1 MPIRCQVMNCL
12 LTIILLFLTVLPA
25 NAQKNR
31 PVDRNDPTYTRD
43 WKRADSLA
51 KSGLLKSALAVVNQ
65 IYTRAKADRNDP
77 QVVKAAM
84 YRLVYQPYT
93 TEETYAGVVESLRRD
108 IADTPAPGR
117 TILQSIL
124 AETYWQYY
132 ERNRWKFTD
141 RNTDDS
147 PSGDP
152 RTWSL
157 RRLVAE
163 TVAAYEASLTPADL
177 LKKTPV
183 SAFDVILR
191 KGDDDARPLRP
202 TLYDFLAHRALTF
215 YTNTEPEITHPANR
229 FELDQPAYLADAGSF
244 VNEKLTNSDSLSM
257 KFRALRLYQNLIAF
271 HQTDRTDGPQPS
283 LALIDAD
290 VQRLA
295 FVHQY
300 STVVD
305 KDARYQQTLESQIR
319 LYKNKP
325 AEMFY
330 GLALAG
336 LWADLGDKTKTGGWR
351 RKAADVAA
359 DLLKRFP
366 NASVETT
373 NARRLLDRLRHQSL
387 ALTVE
392 EGNDPDKSI
401 RALVGY
407 RNVPTL
413 HYRIVRVG
421 VGEQTRL
428 DRRRYDAD
436 NKQLARQ
443 YLKRPAV
450 KEGTVNLPDDGDL
463 QEHHTEIALPPLPLG
478 HYLVLTSPTVRPSD
492 TTELLSYTPLT
503 VTDIGYLIG
512 RQPVLTSKT
521 VRSKKKDVQ
530 LTGGDEYAAQNPK
543 LYVLNRQTG
552 QPIAGVRVDVINADY
567 TTSTEVPRVVGMVR
581 TDVNGGLIVPDAM
594 VSPNHSYRF
603 RIITKRDSL
612 ETEPVY
618 WPGYSGYADKSNP
631 DEIRVLLF
639 TDRGIYRP
647 GQTIFFKG
655 VLYKGAK
662 NEFNVLSNAETVAT
676 LTDVNGEVVSSLTLT
691 SNAFG
696 TVDGQFTAPTERL
709 TGAMVIGIN
718 NSQTSVRIEEYK
730 RPTFEVKVDPVRG
743 SYKLGEPVSVSATA
757 KTFAGAVVDGAS
769 VRYRVVRRQRPRWIW
784 WDWYGPGGRVPNGG
798 RESEVANGLLTTD
811 ATGAVSL
818 TFVAQPDGSVDRAT
832 NPSFNFIITFDMT
845 DQTGETRSAERTLT
859 IGYSALTA
867 TLDLPAQLDNRD
879 RSVPLRVTNAGGERV
894 TTTGQLTVSALQPP
908 DHRLRKR
915 LWEQPDRFTLDR
927 DTFKK
932 LFPTDVY
939 ADEDQLPNWPK
950 GKVVEMVT
958 VSGVDTLKL
967 ALSSYPA
974 GTYVADLRVT
984 DATGESTTL
993 TQYFTVVTDEKPVST
1008 AQPDGWVKALSP
1020 EAKPG
1025 QAAAFLLAN
1034 GSAGGSGRALMRVVQ
1049 NGRVREEHWVAL
1061 TAEPV
1066 RVEVPVTKAQVGGFV
1081 VSFTK
1086 VQDGRVYDVS
1096 KSITVPMPDRTLR
1109 IETLTFRDHLK
1120 PGQAEQWTL
1129 RVSGPSKEKLLAEA
1143 VATLYDASLDAFV
1156 PLNWPTSPYQTPYQ
1170 SVPRWWALGF
1180 NTTGSNLFAY
1190 TYPNVE
1196 PLGRNYDRLSWG
1208 MSGRQ
1213 SELFKYDDRA
1223 YNEVVVAGYGR
1234 QQRRTIS
1241 GAVAN
1246 VAAPA
1251 SAKMRGGDGAG
1262 RAEASVAGGSSAD
1275 VMELEPAIAA
1285 ETINLNKPIAAD
1297 PRRNFNETAF
1307 FFPKLQTDAQGRVL
1321 LNFTM
1326 PEALTRWRLMAF
1338 AHTPD
1343 LKTGSLDRTVV
1354 TQKEL
1359 MISANVPRFLHEGD
1373 TLRLTARINNLM
1385 AAAAQDKPLTGTAQL
1400 EALDP
1405 ATGQPITARLFNRS
1419 TSRPFTVASNQSAA
1433 LAWTLVVPADVE
1445 NVTFRVSAQAGDFTD
1460 AEERTVPVLP
1470 NRMLVLDSQPF
1481 YVNGVEKKEVRLK
1494 ALTNQNPELPNQAER
1509 LTVELTSNPVWTVL
1523 QSLPY
1528 LAEFPHQC
1536 AEQVFSQFYA
1546 NALASRIV
1554 NARPDI
1560 RAVAEIWAKQAPV
1573 NPLEANGELKSV
1585 ALNET
1590 PWRRDARDQTRQQA
1604 KIGRFLWDENL
1615 LAGQQVALEKL
1626 QQLQTREGG
1635 FMWFSGM
1642 PVDRTIS
1649 LHVLSGFGHLAKL
1662 GVTLP
1667 PRQQTIATAL
1677 QTRALQFADEA
1688 ARQWVERQK
1697 QRKAVNYGDY
1707 WPVYYLYARSFYP
1720 AQPIADK
1727 SVRDYIQADITRN
1740 WLKQGIY
1747 EQALTALALHRL
1759 GESQTPAAILKSLGE
1774 RAASSDELGMHWPNN
1789 RAGYYWQQAPIET
1802 QALLMEA
1809 FSEITNDTKAV
1820 DAMKHWLLSQ
1830 KRTQAWPST
1839 KATTEAIYALLLSP
1853 VSGKGGS
1860 GQSNDWLDT
1869 NATAELR
1876 VGGKLIETKS
1886 DGPTGYQK
1894 VTYQP
1899 SDIKPELGVMTV
1911 TKSGAGPAWGGIYYQ
1926 HFEPL
1931 DRVTPSSETK
1941 DATGNLTLTKQLF
1954 VQHDSPA
1961 GPVSTLVT
1969 DKTSLKPGDRLRVRL
1984 ELRND
1989 RDMQYVHL
1997 KDSRASGF
2005 EPVETLS
2012 GYNYQN
2018 GLGYYQAPH
2027 DASTDF
2033 YLSSLPAGTH
2043 VFEYTLRVVYTGDFA
2058 TGVAT
2063 VQCFYAPEFSARS
2076 IGGRVRVPT
2085 DLRDR

>member
-1 MPIRCQVMNCL
+1 MNRL
-12 LTIILLFLTVLPA
+12 LTILLLFLTVLSVT
-25 NAQKNR
+25 AQKNR
-31 PVDRNDPTYTRD
+31 PVDRNDPTYARD

-51 KSGLLKSALAVVNQ
+51 KSGLLKSALEIVNKV
-65 IYTRAKADRNDP
+65 YTRAKADRNDP

-93 TEETYAGVVESLRRD
+93 TEETYAEIVKSLRRD

-177 LKKTPV
+177 LKKTPI
-183 SAFDVILR
+183 SAFDVIVR

-202 TLYDFLAHRALTF
+202 TLYDFLAHRTLAF
-215 YTNTEPEITHPANR
+215 YRNTEPEITRPANR
-229 FELDQPAYLADAGSF
+229 FELDQPSYLADAGSF
-244 VNEKLTNSDSLSM
+244 VNAKLTSSDSLSL
-257 KFRALRLYQNLIAF
+257 KFRALQLYQNLIAF
-271 HQTDRTDGPQPS
+271 HQADRTDGPQSS
-283 LALIDAD
+283 LALADAD
-290 VQRLA
+290 AQRLA

-300 STVVD
+300 STVAD
-305 KDARYQQTLESQIR
+305 KDARYQQTLENQTR
-319 LYKNKP
+319 TYKNKP
-325 AEMFY
+325 AEVFY
-330 GLALAG
+330 GLALAE
-336 LWADLGDKTKTGGWR
+336 LWADLGDRTKTGGWR
-351 RKAADVAA
+351 RKAADVTT
-359 DLLKRFP
+359 DLIKRFP
-366 NASVETT
+366 NAGIETA
-373 NARRLLDRLRHQSL
+373 NARRLLDRLSRQSL
-387 ALTVE
+387 TLTVE
-392 EGNDPDKSI
+392 EGNDPNKSI
-401 RALVGY
+401 RASVAY

-413 HYRIVRVG
+413 HYRIVRVR
-421 VGEQTRL
+421 VDDQTYL
-428 DRRRYDAD
+428 DRRRYQ
-436 NKQLARQ
+436 NNNNQVARQ
-443 YLKRPAV
+443 YLKRPV
-450 KEGTVNLPDDGDL
+450 VNEGVVRLPDDGDL
-463 QEHHTEIALPPLPLG
+463 QEHRTEMALPPLPLG
-478 HYLVLTSPTVRPSD
+478 HYVVLTSPTARPTD
-492 TTELLSYTPLT
+492 TTELLSYTWLT
-503 VTDIGYLIG
+503 VTNIGYVVG
-512 RQPVLTSKT
+512 QQPVSALT
-521 VRSKKKDVQ
+521 R
-530 LTGGDEYAAQNPK
+530 TGASRQEVTDENAYAAQDPK

-552 QPIAGVRVDVINADY
+552 QPMANVRVDVFDEQYNTGAAM
-567 TTSTEVPRVVGMVR
+567 PRIVGTVR
-581 TDVNGGLIVPDAM
+581 TDANGGLTAPDAM
-594 VSPNHSYRF
+594 VTGNHSYRF
-603 RIITKRDSL
+603 RIVTPNDSL

-618 WPGYSGYADKSNP
+618 WPGYQRNPNRNDKN
-631 DEIRVLLF
+631 DVRVLLF
-639 TDRGIYRP
+639 TDRAIYRP
-647 GQTIFFKG
+647 GQPIFFKG
-655 VLYKGAK
+655 VLYNGAK
-662 NEFNVLSNAETVAT
+662 NEFNVVANAKTVAT
-676 LTDVNGEVVSSLTLT
+676 LTDVNGETVSSLTLT

-696 TVDGQFTAPTERL
+696 TVDGQFTAPTGRL
-709 TGAMVIGIN
+709 TGIMVIKIN
-718 NSQTSVRIEEYK
+718 GSQTVVRVEEYK
-730 RPTFEVKVDPVRG
+730 RPTFEVKSEPVRG
-743 SYKLGEPVSVSATA
+743 SYKLGEPVSVSAIA
-757 KTFAGAVVDGAS
+757 KTFAGAVVDGGS

-784 WDWYGPGGRVPNGG
+784 WDWYEPGGRVPNGG
-798 RESEVANGLLTTD
+798 RETEIANGALTTD

-818 TFVAQPDGSVDRAT
+818 TFVAQPDESVDRAT
-832 NPSFNFIITFDMT
+832 NPSFNFVITVDVT
-845 DQTGETRSAERTLT
+845 DQTGETRSAQQTLS

-879 RSVPLRVTNAGGERV
+879 RAVPLRVTNASGERV
-894 TTTGQLTVSALQPP
+894 PTTGQLIVSTLQPP
-908 DHRLRKR
+908 DQRLRKR
-915 LWEQPDRFTLDR
+915 LWEQPDRFALDR
-927 DTFKK
+927 NTFKK

-950 GKVVEMVT
+950 GNVIETIT
-958 VSGVDTLKL
+958 VGGVDTLKL
-967 ALSSYPA
+967 ALSRYPA
-974 GTYVADLRVT
+974 GTYAADLRVT

-993 TQYFTVVTDEKPVST
+993 TQYFTVVTDEKPVSI
-1008 AQPDGWVKALSP
+1008 AQPDGWVKALNP

-1025 QAAAFLLAN
+1025 QSAAFLLTN
-1034 GSAGGSGRALMRVVQ
+1034 GGLSETGRALMRVVQ
-1049 NGRVREEHWVAL
+1049 NGRVREERWVTL

-1086 VQDGRVYDVS
+1086 VQNGRVYDVS
-1096 KSITVPMPDRTLR
+1096 KSIAVPMPDRTLR
-1109 IETLTFRDHLK
+1109 VETLTFRDHLK
-1120 PGQAEQWTL
+1120 PGQPEQWTL
-1129 RVSGPSKEKLLAEA
+1129 RISGPGKEKVLAEA

-1156 PLNWPTSPYQTPYQ
+1156 PLSWPGSPYQTPYQ
-1170 SVPRWWALGF
+1170 PMPRWWAQGF
-1180 NTTGSNLFAY
+1180 NTAGSNVFTY
-1190 TYPNVE
+1190 TYRDVR
-1196 PLGRNYDRLSWG
+1196 PLGRNYDKLNWNG
-1208 MSGRQ
+1208 FDRQ
-1213 SELFKYDDRA
+1213 SEPFNYDSRA
-1223 YNEVVVAGYGR
+1223 LNEVVVTGYGR
-1234 QQRRTIS
+1234 QSRTIS
-1241 GAVAN
+1241 GAVA
-1246 VAAPA
+1246 
-1251 SAKMRGGDGAG
+1251 KLGGGGATK
-1262 RAEASVAGGSSAD
+1262 AEASVAEED
-1275 VMELEPAIAA
+1275 MNTLEVVELREAVAA
-1285 ETINLNKPIAAD
+1285 ENVNPNKPIVAN

-1343 LKTGSLDRTVV
+1343 LKTGSLSRTVV

-1359 MISANVPRFLHEGD
+1359 MISANVPRFLREGD
-1373 TLRLTARINNLM
+1373 TLRLTARINNLT
-1385 AAAAQDKPLTGTAQL
+1385 AGTDQNKPLTGIAQL
-1400 EALDP
+1400 EALNP
-1405 ATGQPITARLFNRS
+1405 ATGQPITARLFNVS
-1419 TSRPFTVASNQSAA
+1419 TSQSFTVASNQSTA
-1433 LAWTLVVPADVE
+1433 LAWTLVVPTNVE

-1481 YVNGVEKKEVRLK
+1481 YVNGSEKKEVRLK

-1546 NALASRIV
+1546 NALASRII

-1560 RAVAEIWAKQAPV
+1560 RAIAETWAKQAPA
-1573 NPLEANGELKSV
+1573 NPLEANTELKSV
-1585 ALNET
+1585 TLDET
-1590 PWRRDARDQTRQQA
+1590 PWRRDARDQNKQQA
-1604 KIGRFLWDENL
+1604 QIGRFLQNENL
-1615 LAGQQVALEKL
+1615 LAGQQMALEKL

-1649 LHVLSGFGHLAKL
+1649 LHVLTGFGHLSKL
-1662 GVTLP
+1662 GVVLP

-1677 QTRALQFADEA
+1677 QNRALQFADEA
-1688 ARQWVERQK
+1688 ARQWMELQK
-1697 QRKAVNYGDY
+1697 QRKGINYGDY
-1707 WPVYYLYARSFYP
+1707 WPVQYLYARSFYP

-1727 SVRDYIQADITRN
+1727 AVRDYLQANITRS

-1759 GESQTPAAILKSLGE
+1759 GDRQTPVAILKSLNE
-1774 RAASSDELGMHWPNN
+1774 RAASSDELGMYWPDN
-1789 RAGYYWQQAPIET
+1789 RSGYYWQQAPIET
-1802 QALLMEA
+1802 QALLIEA
-1809 FSEITNDTKAV
+1809 FSEITNDTKAI

-1853 VSGKGGS
+1853 VSEKGS
-1860 GQSNDWLDT
+1860 DWLDT
-1869 NATAELR
+1869 KATTELQ
-1876 VGGKLIETKS
+1876 VGGTLIEANAN
-1886 DGPTGYQK
+1886 GPTGYQK

-1899 SDIKPELGVMTV
+1899 ADIKPELGVITV
-1911 TKSGAGPAWGGIYYQ
+1911 SKSGAGPAWGGIYYQ

-1941 DATGNLTLTKQLF
+1941 DAMGNLTLTKQLF

-1961 GPVSTLVT
+1961 GPVSALVT
-1969 DKTSLKPGDRLRVRL
+1969 DKAPLKPGDRLRVRL

-2005 EPVETLS
+2005 EPAETLS
-2012 GYNYQN
+2012 GYKYQN
-2018 GLGYYQAPH
+2018 GLGYYEAPR

-2043 VFEYTLRVVYTGDFA
+2043 VFEYNLRVVHTGDFA

-2063 VQCFYAPEFSARS
+2063 MQCFYAPEFSARS
-2076 IGGRVRVPT
+2076 TGGRVHVPA
-2085 DLRDR
+2085 DPEVR

>member
-1 MPIRCQVMNCL
+1 MNRF
-12 LTIILLFLTVLPA
+12 LTILLLFLTILPS

-31 PVDRNDPTYTRD
+31 PADSRDPNYTRN

-51 KSGLLKSALAVVNQ
+51 KSGLVKSALEVVNQ

-84 YRLVYQPYT
+84 YRLIYQPYT
-93 TEETYAGVVESLRRD
+93 TEETYAGVIESLRRD
-108 IADTPAPGR
+108 IADLPAPAR

-132 ERNRWKFTD
+132 ERNRWKFNE

-152 RTWSL
+152 RTWNL

-177 LKKTPV
+177 LKKTPID
-183 SAFDVILR
+183 AFEVIVK

-202 TLYDFLAHRALTF
+202 TLYDFLAHRTLAF
-215 YTNTEPEITHPANR
+215 YKNTEPEITRPANR
-229 FELDQPAYLADAGSF
+229 FELDQPAYLADANSF
-244 VNEKLTNSDSLSM
+244 VRAKLTSSDSLSLN
-257 KFRALRLYQNLIAF
+257 FRALRLYQNLIAF
-271 HQTDRTDGPQPS
+271 RQTDRADGLQSS
-283 LALIDAD
+283 LALAD
-290 VQRLA
+290 VDAQRLA
-295 FVHQY
+295 FVHQH
-300 STVVD
+300 STEVD
-305 KDARYQQTLESQIR
+305 KDARYEQTLERQIR

-325 AEMFY
+325 AEVFY
-330 GLALAG
+330 GLALVE

-351 RKAADVAA
+351 RKAVDVAT
-359 DLLKRFP
+359 DLIKRFP
-366 NASVETT
+366 NSGIETA
-373 NARRLLDRLRHQSL
+373 NARRLLDRLSHQSL

-392 EGNDPDKSI
+392 EGNDPDKPI
-401 RALVGY
+401 RASVGY
-407 RNVPTL
+407 RNVRTL
-413 HYRIVRVG
+413 HYRIVRVS

-436 NKQLARQ
+436 NKQLIRL
-443 YLKRPAV
+443 YLKRPV
-450 KEGTVNLPDDGDL
+450 VREGTVSLPDDGDL
-463 QEHHTEIALPPLPLG
+463 QEHRTEIALPPLPLG
-478 HYLVLTSPTVRPSD
+478 HYLVLTSPTARPTD
-492 TTELLSYTPLT
+492 TTELLSYTWLT
-503 VTDIGYLIG
+503 VTAIGYLVG
-512 RQPVLTSKT
+512 QQPATIRNEAGSG
-521 VRSKKKDVQ
+521 KKRNP
-530 LTGGDEYAAQNPK
+530 TADEEEFVAQDPK

-552 QPIAGVRVDVINADY
+552 QPMAGVRVDVINADY
-567 TTSTEVPRVVGMVR
+567 TKNSEVPRVVGTVR
-581 TDVNGGLIVPDAM
+581 TDVNGGLIVPDM
-594 VSPNHSYRF
+594 TVSSGRSYRF
-603 RIITKRDSL
+603 RIITRHDSL

-618 WPGYSGYADKSNP
+618 WPGYQGRTLSDPN
-631 DEIRVLLF
+631 EIRVLLF
-639 TDRGIYRP
+639 TDRAIYRP
-647 GQTIFFKG
+647 GQPIFFKG
-655 VLYKGAK
+655 VLYNGAK
-662 NEFNVLSNAETVAT
+662 NEFRVVANAKTEAT
-676 LTDVNGEVVSSLTLT
+676 LTDVNGEAISSLTLT

-696 TVDGQFTAPTERL
+696 TVDGQFTAPTGRL
-709 TGAMVIGIN
+709 TGVMVIRIN
-718 NSQTSVRIEEYK
+718 NSQTVVRVEEYK
-730 RPTFEVKVDPVRG
+730 RPTFEVKAEPVRG

-769 VRYRVVRRQRPRWIW
+769 VRYRVVRRLRPRWIW

-798 RESEVANGLLTTD
+798 RESEVANGVLTTD

-818 TFVAQPDGSVDRAT
+818 TFVAQPDPAVDRVT
-832 NPSFNFIITFDMT
+832 SPSFNFAITVDVT
-845 DQTGETRSAERTLT
+845 DRTGETRSAEQTLT

-879 RSVPLRVTNAGGERV
+879 RSIPLRVTNAGGERV
-894 TTTGQLTVSALQPP
+894 TTTGQLIVSTLQPP
-908 DHRLRKR
+908 GQPLRKR
-915 LWEQPDRFTLDR
+915 LWEHPDRFALDR

-939 ADEDQLPNWPK
+939 TNEDQLLNWPK
-950 GKVVEMVT
+950 GKVVETVT
-958 VSGVDTLKL
+958 ADGADTIKL
-967 ALSSYPA
+967 ALSRYPA
-974 GTYVADLRVT
+974 GTYAAELRVT
-984 DATGESTTL
+984 DATGENTTL
-993 TQYFTVVTDEKPVST
+993 TQYFTVVTDEKPLST
-1008 AQPDGWVKALSP
+1008 AQPDGWVKALNP
-1020 EAKPG
+1020 EVKPG
-1025 QAAAFLLAN
+1025 QSAAFLLTN
-1034 GSAGGSGRALMRVVQ
+1034 GDLGETGRALMRVVQ
-1049 NGRVREEHWVAL
+1049 NGRVRQERWVAL

-1066 RVEVPVTKAQVGGFV
+1066 RVEVSITKAQVGGFV

-1086 VQDGRVYDVS
+1086 VQNGRVYDVS
-1096 KSITVPMPDRTLR
+1096 KSVAVPMPDRNLR

-1129 RVSGPSKEKLLAEA
+1129 RISGPGRSAGAVDSPSKEKLLAET

-1156 PLNWPTSPYQTPYQ
+1156 PLTWPTSPYQTPYQ
-1170 SVPRWWALGF
+1170 PMPRWWAQGF
-1180 NTTGSNLFAY
+1180 NTVASILLMY
-1190 TYPNVE
+1190 TYRTVE
-1196 PLGRNYDRLSWG
+1196 PLGRNYDMLTWGKYNRPGVQLLLDDNNALS
-1208 MSGRQ
+1208 
-1213 SELFKYDDRA
+1213 
-1223 YNEVVVAGYGR
+1223 EVVVTGYATR
-1234 QQRRTIS
+1234 QKRDMA
-1241 GAVAN
+1241 GAVA
-1246 VAAPA
+1246 
-1251 SAKMRGGDGAG
+1251 MRGGGAF
-1262 RAEASVAGGSSAD
+1262 AEAGMAKVESSVEA
-1275 VMELEPAIAA
+1275 VVELEPAIAA
-1285 ETINLNKPIAAD
+1285 ENVNPNRPIAAN

-1338 AHTPD
+1338 SHTPD
-1343 LKTGSLDRTVV
+1343 LKTGSLNRTVV

-1359 MISANVPRFLHEGD
+1359 MISANVPRFLREGD

-1385 AAAAQDKPLTGTAQL
+1385 AATDQNKPLTGIAHL

-1405 ATGQPITARLFNRS
+1405 ATGQAITTRLFNAS
-1419 TSRPFTVASNQSAA
+1419 TSQPFTVASSQSAA
-1433 LAWTLVVPADVE
+1433 LAWTLVVPTNVE

-1481 YVNGVEKKEVRLK
+1481 YVNGSEKKEIRLK
-1494 ALTNQNPELPNQAER
+1494 ALTNQNSELPSQAER
-1509 LTVELTSNPVWTVL
+1509 LTVELTSNPVWTAL

-1546 NALASRIV
+1546 NALASRII

-1573 NPLEANGELKSV
+1573 NPLEANPELKSV
-1585 ALNET
+1585 TLNET
-1590 PWRRDARDQTRQQA
+1590 PWRRAARDQTRQQA
-1604 KIGRFLWDENL
+1604 QIGRFLQDENL

-1649 LHVLSGFGHLAKL
+1649 LHVLTGFGHLAKL
-1662 GVTLP
+1662 GVVLP

-1677 QTRALQFADEA
+1677 EGRALQFADEA
-1688 ARQWVERQK
+1688 AQQWVERQK
-1697 QRKAVNYGDY
+1697 QRKDVNYGDY
-1707 WPVYYLYARSFYP
+1707 WPVQYLYARSFYP

-1727 SVRDYIQADITRN
+1727 SVRDYLQANITRN

-1759 GESQTPAAILKSLGE
+1759 GDRQTPIAILKSLGE
-1774 RAASSDELGMHWPNN
+1774 RAASSYELGMYWPDN
-1789 RAGYYWQQAPIET
+1789 RSGYYWQQAPIET
-1802 QALLMEA
+1802 QALLIEA

-1820 DAMKHWLLSQ
+1820 DAMKQWLLSQ

-1853 VSGKGGS
+1853 ISEKS
-1860 GQSNDWLDT
+1860 SNWLDT
-1869 NATAELR
+1869 KATAELR
-1876 VGGKLIETKS
+1876 VGGKLIEANANEL
-1886 DGPTGYQK
+1886 TGYQK
-1894 VTYQP
+1894 VTYQ
-1899 SDIKPELGVMTV
+1899 SADIKTELGVV
-1911 TKSGAGPAWGGIYYQ
+1911 AVSKSGAGPVWGGIYYQ

-1941 DATGNLTLTKQLF
+1941 DAMGSLTLTKQLF

-1969 DKTSLKPGDRLRVRL
+1969 DKTPLKPGDRLRVRL

-2005 EPVETLS
+2005 EPAETLS
-2012 GYNYQN
+2012 GYKYQN
-2018 GLGYYQAPH
+2018 GLSYYEALR

-2033 YLSSLPAGTH
+2033 YLSNLPPGTH
-2043 VFEYTLRVVYTGDFA
+2043 VFEYALRVVHTGDFA

-2076 IGGRVRVPT
+2076 TGNRVHVPT
-2085 DLRDR
+2085 DLRVR